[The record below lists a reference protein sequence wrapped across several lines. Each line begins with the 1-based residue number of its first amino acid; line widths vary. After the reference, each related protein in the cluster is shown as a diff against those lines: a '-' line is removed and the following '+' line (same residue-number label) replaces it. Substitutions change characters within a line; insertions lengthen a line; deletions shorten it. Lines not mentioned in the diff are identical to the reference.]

1 MEGFEDPFN
10 RGTFPWGREDKTLQA
25 HFRTLGRLRRERV
38 SLRRGDIRYLFA
50 GGHGLAFSRSWKG
63 ETTVAALNTGLYP
76 VDMELPWDGPTA
88 TDALSGQQ
96 FLVVDG
102 TLRLT
107 VPPLD
112 GLLLI

>member
-1 MEGFEDPFN
+1 MN
-10 RGTFPWGREDKTLQA
+10 DKTEDRLKR
-25 HFRTLGRLRRERV
+25 FFSTLLILLGGAFGFGLIGIFG
-38 SLRRGDIRYLFA
+38 SLGMFPLYVTRGVLAA
-50 GGHGLAFSRSWKG
+50 GAAGTLA
-63 ETTVAALNTGLYP
+63 VAALNTGLYP